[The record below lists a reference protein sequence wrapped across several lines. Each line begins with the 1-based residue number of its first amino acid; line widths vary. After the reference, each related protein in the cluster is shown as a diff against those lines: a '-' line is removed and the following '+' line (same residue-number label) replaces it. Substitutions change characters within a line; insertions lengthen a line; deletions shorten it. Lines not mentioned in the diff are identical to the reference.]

1 MWYTYKC
8 QGNQLKKK
16 KKVEKN
22 LHLGLYSNRKCVT
35 IMNVKENKK
44 KTNYEVYYYDKTNF

>member
-16 KKVEKN
+16 KLKK
-22 LHLGLYSNRKCVT
+22 LHLGLYSNRKCDT
-35 IMNVKENKK
+35 IINVRD
-44 KTNYEVYYYDKTNF
+44 KTKIKYEVYKNDKTNF